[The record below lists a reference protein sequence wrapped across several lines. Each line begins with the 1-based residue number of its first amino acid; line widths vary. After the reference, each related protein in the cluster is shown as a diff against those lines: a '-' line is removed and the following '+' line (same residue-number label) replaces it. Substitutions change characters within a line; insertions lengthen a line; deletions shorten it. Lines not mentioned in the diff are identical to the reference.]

1 MIYER
6 NFFDHPVENDN
17 IWKITTDQG
26 DSCTTCPFIYYTY
39 YWKIYKLTAINL
51 SKQQA
56 LDVGQKTIQQINFT
70 GALERARYIIMA
82 SLLKKQEK
90 LLWTFY
96 NEL

>member
-1 MIYER
+1 M
-6 NFFDHPVENDN
+6 N
-17 IWKITTDQG
+17 
-26 DSCTTCPFIYYTY
+26 
-39 YWKIYKLTAINL
+39 KLTAITL

>member
-1 MIYER
+1 MIYGR

-17 IWKITTDQG
+17 IWKITKDQG
-26 DSCTTCPFIYYTY
+26 DSCTTFPFIYYTH

-70 GALERARYIIMA
+70 GALERARYIIMV